1 MPDKEVILTA
11 VTDRSQLEL
20 LAKELGK
27 EGYEIVSAA
36 SLPELVDAIQKEGK
50 IKLALV
56 DVSAFD
62 HSIWE
67 QMEEL
72 HKARVPFLVMSN
84 QRSPS
89 VQRDSIKHGAAGL
102 FTKGLSIKQLMEHI
116 HTLLGRRI

>member
-20 LAKELGK
+20 LAKQLSK
-27 EGYEIVSAA
+27 EGYQIVSAA
-36 SLPELVDAIQKEGK
+36 SLPELVEAIQKEGK
-50 IKLALV
+50 ISLALV

-67 QMEEL
+67 HLEGL
-72 HKARVPFLVMSN
+72 HKAKVPFIVMAP

-89 VQRDSIKHGAAGL
+89 VQRDSIKHGAASL
-102 FTKGLSIKQLMEHI
+102 LTKGFSMRELLEYI
-116 HTLLGRRI
+116 HTLLGK